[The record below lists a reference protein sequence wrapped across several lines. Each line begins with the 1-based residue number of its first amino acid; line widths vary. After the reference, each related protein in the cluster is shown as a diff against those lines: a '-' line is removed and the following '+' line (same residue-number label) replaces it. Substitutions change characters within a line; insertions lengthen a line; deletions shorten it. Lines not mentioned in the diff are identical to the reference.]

1 MINAFRGGEYATSI
15 SGPTVAKRRA
25 RWKRAALSVYPET
38 MSGVDDL

>member
-15 SGPTVAKRRA
+15 PGPTVAKRRA